1 MIMRKFALFAA
12 AVSLAAAPA
21 LAGWT
26 IMPPD
31 KSVAVAKGGFKV
43 TPRTEWNRASSRPSK
58 KGEMWTQ
65 DGSSLNQISFF
76 AGIVTGEPLY
86 KDRNKKAAPLPAF
99 DARMTAPE
107 IVQLFEATNRIVLK
121 TSLFEIDQVEP
132 AKFAGHDGVRFT
144 YHFVVQDQEVRR
156 KGEARAAVIGGKLY
170 LIDYEA
176 AAIHYFD
183 RGIEEARAMM
193 DGARI

>member
-1 MIMRKFALFAA
+1 MRKFALFAA
-12 AVSLAAAPA
+12 AVSLTAVPA

-26 IMPPD
+26 IMPPN
-31 KSVAVAKGGFKV
+31 KAVVVAKGGLKV
-43 TPRTEWNRASSRPSK
+43 TPTTEWNRASSRPGK

-65 DGSSLNQISFF
+65 DGASLNRMSFF
-76 AGIVTGEPLY
+76 AGILTGEPIY
-86 KDRNKKAAPLPAF
+86 KDRNKKEAPLPLF

-132 AKFAGHDGVRFT
+132 TKLAGHDGVRFT
-144 YHFVVQDQEVRR
+144 YHFVVQDEEVRR

-183 RGIEEARAMM
+183 RGIDEARSMM